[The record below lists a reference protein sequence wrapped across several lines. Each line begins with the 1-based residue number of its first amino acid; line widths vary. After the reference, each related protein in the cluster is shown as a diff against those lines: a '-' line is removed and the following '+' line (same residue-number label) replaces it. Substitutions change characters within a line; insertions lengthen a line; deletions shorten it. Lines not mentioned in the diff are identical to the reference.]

1 MVCSHANHIAKTG
14 VYSTSISDHDL
25 TGLCR
30 KMNCKRSGPR
40 RILTRNYKNYNP
52 KKFKNDV
59 NNIPWGDIINHDLN
73 SVWNSFK
80 DFLMQCANK
89 HAPLME
95 RSVSGRDC
103 PLLTPDIKPQM
114 KERDFYLCKARKHW
128 TENDCSK
135 YRQLRKTLTAMIRK
149 SKANYNRKMFKND
162 IKSAKEFWSK
172 KEQIY
177 PSEKE

>member
-52 KKFKNDV
+52 KNFKTDV

-103 PLLTPDIKPQM
+103 PLLTPDIKTQM
-114 KERDFYLCKARKHW
+114 KERDFYLCKARKH
-128 TENDCSK
+128 
-135 YRQLRKTLTAMIRK
+135 
-149 SKANYNRKMFKND
+149 
-162 IKSAKEFWSK
+162 
-172 KEQIY
+172 
-177 PSEKE
+177 